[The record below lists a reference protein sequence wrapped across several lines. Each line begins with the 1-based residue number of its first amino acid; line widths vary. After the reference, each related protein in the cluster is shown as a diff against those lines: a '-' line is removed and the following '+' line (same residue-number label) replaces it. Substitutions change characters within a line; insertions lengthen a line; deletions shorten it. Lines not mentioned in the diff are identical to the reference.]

1 MNLRTWLDEERG
13 RQKALA
19 AYLGLTAGRV
29 SQMADDGVPTK
40 YMLSVRD
47 FTEGAVTLESL
58 VQDRT
63 DGEHAV
69 NTDSREVASVA
80 PTGGGPAQ
88 APTTSTCT
96 PEQENNTS
104 PSQPTER
111 SVA

>member
-1 MNLRTWLDEERG
+1 
-13 RQKALA
+13 
-19 AYLGLTAGRV
+19 
-29 SQMADDGVPTK
+29 MADDGVPTK